1 MEALVLFGLL
11 FLLIAIGV
19 PIAIS
24 LGLSSMLMIFLYGTS
39 TLNLQARSVVTALD
53 SYPLLA
59 VPLFILAGDLMF
71 SGGLSRR
78 LIAFVDSI
86 VGHFKAGLGYVNVL
100 ASTFF
105 AAISGSSPA
114 TVAAIGTN
122 MIPEMEK
129 REYTKEYSTSLT
141 AASGMIGV
149 LIPPSIPFIMYGISA
164 EQSVGVLFIAGI
176 IPGLLFSLGFMITAY
191 ILYRKLGF
199 QQLGQGQFVLLNV
212 WKTFVKA
219 IWAILAPVIILG
231 GIYGGLFS
239 PTEAAA
245 VGVFYSLIVGVFI
258 YRDLKI
264 KDIPK
269 VFMQSSLTSGTVLAL
284 VAFASIFGR
293 LLTLE
298 QVPVKLANFLT
309 GISDSPIVILL
320 IINLMLLV
328 VGMFMETIASIIILT
343 PILLPVVTAV
353 GVDPILFG
361 VIMTVNLAIGFCTPP
376 LGVNLFVASGISGLS
391 IEKISKAILPYF
403 IVMIILLLLVTYV
416 PAISLYLPNQIIGTN

>member
-1 MEALVLFGLL
+1 MEALYLFGLL
-11 FLLIAIGV
+11 LFFIAFGV

-24 LGLSSMLMIFLYGTS
+24 LGMSSMIFIMLFGTS
-39 TLNLQARSVVTALD
+39 TLVFQARSVVTAVD

-59 VPLFILAGDLMF
+59 VPLFILAGDLMY
-71 SGGLSRR
+71 SGGLSKRI
-78 LIAFVDSI
+78 IAFADSL
-86 VGHFKAGLGYVNVL
+86 VGHFRAGLAHVNVL

-129 REYTKEYSTSLT
+129 RHYSKEYSTSLT

-164 EQSVGVLFIAGI
+164 EQSVSVLFIAGI
-176 IPGLLFSLGFMITAY
+176 VPGLLFAAGFSIMAYFLYKKAGFKSDHQGFSLS
-191 ILYRKLGF
+191 
-199 QQLGQGQFVLLNV
+199 NV
-212 WKTFVKA
+212 GRTLKDAV
-219 IWAILAPVIILG
+219 WALLAPFIILG
-231 GIYGGLFS
+231 GIYGGVMS

-245 VGVFYSLIVGVFI
+245 VAVFYSLFVGVFV
-258 YRDLKI
+258 YRNLKV
-264 KDIPK
+264 KDIFK
-269 VFMQSSLTSGTVLAL
+269 VFMKSSLTSATVLAL
-284 VAFASIFGR
+284 VAFASTFGR

-309 GISDSPIVILL
+309 NVTDNQIVLLL
-320 IINLMLLV
+320 IINIFLLI
-328 VGMFMETIASIIILT
+328 VGMFMETVASIIILT
-343 PILLPVVTAV
+343 PILLPVVMQM

-361 VIMTVNLAIGFCTPP
+361 VILTVNLAIGFCTPP

-391 IEKISKAILPYF
+391 IEKISRAIIPYF
-403 IVMIILLLLVTYV
+403 FVMLLLLLLVTYV
-416 PAISLYLPNQIIGTN
+416 PAISLTLTKFITG